1 MKISSYAVLSNP
13 QLGDKLIGTD
23 VNNMDVTKN
32 FTIESLFQLGST
44 SGLFVPYT
52 GATNDVDLG
61 LNSIRAVALIKDG
74 GTSSQFLKADG
85 TVDNNT
91 YLTSSSLTGYV
102 PYTGATTNVNLG
114 ANNITS
120 NSFIKVGG
128 TASQFLKANGTVDS
142 STYLTSSSLT
152 GLVPYTGATANVN
165 LGANSITAN
174 SIIKVGGTASQF
186 LKADGTVDSTQ
197 YNPITYKVL
206 SIGRLSYSGT
216 SLGTNVILQSTLGS
230 YTVSFPIANVIKLT
244 LTNYVSTGINPD
256 KLYVTS
262 QQTFNP
268 TDGVFQ
274 PDLEESNLAVGEIVF
289 YSNSLDGA
297 TILPLSSGV
306 LEVRIYD

>member
-32 FTIESLFQLGST
+32 FTIQSLFQLAST

-74 GTSSQFLKADG
+74 GTASQFLKADG
-85 TVDNNT
+85 TVDS
-91 YLTSSSLTGYV
+91 TSYV

-142 STYLTSSSLT
+142 NTYATTSQLSSLALYYGSFYDT
-152 GLVPYTGATANVN
+152 TAQSATLANTAYPIKLNSTDTTATSGVSVITDGLGDNT
-165 LGANSITAN
+165 
-174 SIIKVGGTASQF
+174 IIKPANAGVYNIAFSAQLRRSTGGSSETVNF
-186 LKADGTVDSTQ
+186 WLKK
-197 YNPITYKVL
+197 N
-206 SIGRLSYSGT
+206 
-216 SLGTNVILQSTLGS
+216 GTNVAYTNTSVSVQANAGLLVAAWNFFIQMDAGAEVQLMWSTTSTAITLPYAGSAAPHPETPSVIL
-230 YTVSFPIANVIKLT
+230 TVNK
-244 LTNYVSTGINPD
+244 VS
-256 KLYVTS
+256 
-262 QQTFNP
+262 
-268 TDGVFQ
+268 
-274 PDLEESNLAVGEIVF
+274 
-289 YSNSLDGA
+289 
-297 TILPLSSGV
+297 
-306 LEVRIYD
+306 

>member
-1 MKISSYAVLSNP
+1 MKISSYSVLSNP

-52 GATNDVDLG
+52 GANNDVDLG

-74 GTSSQFLKADG
+74 GTASQFLKADG

-114 ANNITS
+114 AN
-120 NSFIKVGG
+120 
-128 TASQFLKANGTVDS
+128 
-142 STYLTSSSLT
+142 
-152 GLVPYTGATANVN
+152 
-165 LGANSITAN
+165 SITAN
-174 SIIKVGGTASQF
+174 SIIKVGGTSSQF
-186 LKADGTVDSTQ
+186 LKANGTVDSTQ
-197 YNPITYKVL
+197 YAPALTYKVL

-216 SLGTNVILQSTLGS
+216 TLGTNVTLQSTLGA
-230 YTVSFPIANVIKLT
+230 YTVSFPAANTIKLT
-244 LTNYVSTGINPD
+244 LTNYVSTGINPN

-262 QQTFNP
+262 QQTYNP

-274 PDLEESNLAVGEIVF
+274 PDIEESNLVIGEIVF
-289 YSNSLDGA
+289 YCNSLDGA
-297 TILPLSSGV
+297 TILPLNSGV
-306 LEVRIYD
+306 IEVRIYD

>member
-32 FTIESLFQLGST
+32 FTISSLFQLGAS

-52 GATNDVDLG
+52 GATDDVDLG

-74 GTSSQFLKADG
+74 GTASQFLKADG

-91 YLTSSSLTGYV
+91 YLTSSSLSGYVPYTGATNDVDLGLNNIRAVALIKDGGTASQFLKADGTVDSSTYITSSSLTGLV

-114 ANNITS
+114 ANNITA
-120 NSFIKVGG
+120 NSIIKVGG

-142 STYLTSSSLT
+142 
-152 GLVPYTGATANVN
+152 
-165 LGANSITAN
+165 
-174 SIIKVGGTASQF
+174 
-186 LKADGTVDSTQ
+186 TQ
-197 YNPITYKVL
+197 YTPITYKVL
-206 SIGRLSYSGT
+206 TIGRLTYSGT
-216 SLGTNVILQSTLGS
+216 SLGANVLLQSTLGA
-230 YTVSFPIANVIKLT
+230 YTVSFPAANTIKLT

-274 PDLEESNLAVGEIVF
+274 PDLEESTLASGEIVF
-289 YSNSLDGA
+289 YCNSLDGA
-297 TILPLSSGV
+297 TILPLNSGV
-306 LEVRIYD
+306 IEIRIYD